1 MLFLHKPSFNCICSG
16 SSSQWL
22 ASPFIGRSISQFPI
36 QTTSCRRIALSY
48 GKTEFIRMC
57 SFNGQ
62 QCDIIN
68 DFKLHVD
75 PAFGNCYTF
84 NVNRD
89 RPLISTR
96 AGPSYG
102 LRLLV
107 YVNSSDYLPTTQAS
121 GVRIA
126 IHAADE
132 MPFPDSFGYS
142 APTDSLSSF
151 GLSLVWKFSR
161 CMKWWESHTMLIA

>member
-1 MLFLHKPSFNCICSG
+1 
-16 SSSQWL
+16 
-22 ASPFIGRSISQFPI
+22 
-36 QTTSCRRIALSY
+36 
-48 GKTEFIRMC
+48 MC

-84 NVNRD
+84 NANRD
-89 RPLISTR
+89 RPLVSTR

-151 GLSLVWKFSR
+151 GLSLVWLAFIDESR
-161 CMKWWESHTMLIA
+161 SVK